1 MIVREFSMPQKTIE
15 DIYSQMDKFVRDTAE
30 DTALMI
36 VLRGHIYIEHEL
48 EEMLKIGLKEPG
60 TIFKKD
66 ANTRIGFETKLNWSV
81 AIGMLPMDVR
91 AAYANLNILRNKYAH
106 KLDADLTAEDLKGI
120 KDGFNTGT
128 NETYKK
134 FLEGSTDEQRNSSTW
149 TIRRMIA
156 VLWLHSKL
164 AIYNYNQDKIDKYA
178 TEKKNVEWKIKA
190 AGWILSEELNK
201 EVRDKN
207 KIKNMRKDLNAFQKE
222 LNKIENNNL
231 T

>member
-15 DIYSQMDKFVRDTAE
+15 DIHSQMNKFVRDTAG

-66 ANTRIGFETKLNWSV
+66 GNTRIGFETKLNWAV
-81 AIGMLPMDVR
+81 AIGMLPKDVR
-91 AAYANLNILRNKYAH
+91 TAYANLNTLRNKYAH
-106 KLDADLTAEDLKGI
+106 KLDADLTDEDLKGI
-120 KDGFNTGT
+120 KDGFNTGI
-128 NETYKK
+128 NETYKQ
-134 FLEGSTDEQRNSSTW
+134 FLEGATDEQRNSSIW
-149 TIRRMIA
+149 MIRRMIS

-190 AGWILSEELNK
+190 AKWILSEELNK

-207 KIKNMRKDLNAFQKE
+207 KVKDMRKDLTAFQKE
-222 LNKIENNNL
+222 LNKIEDNSL

>member
-15 DIYSQMDKFVRDTAE
+15 EIHNQMDKFVRDTAG

-66 ANTRIGFETKLNWSV
+66 GTRIGFETKLNWAV
-81 AIGMLPMDVR
+81 AIGMLPKDVR
-91 AAYANLNILRNKYAH
+91 TAYASLNTLRNKYAH
-106 KLDADLTAEDLKGI
+106 KLDADLTDKDLKDI
-120 KDGFNTGT
+120 KDGFNTDA
-128 NETYKK
+128 NNIYKR
-134 FLEGSTDEQRNSSTW
+134 FLRDSTDEQISTS
-149 TIRRMIA
+149 TLLIRRMIS
-156 VLWLHSKL
+156 VLWLYSKL
-164 AIYNYNQDKIDKYA
+164 TIYDYNQDKIDKYA

-190 AGWILSEELNK
+190 AEWILSEELNK

-207 KIKNMRKDLNAFQKE
+207 KIKDMRKDLKAFQKE

>member
-1 MIVREFSMPQKTIE
+1 MN
-15 DIYSQMDKFVRDTAE
+15 KFVRDTAG

-66 ANTRIGFETKLNWSV
+66 GNTRIGFETKLNWAV
-81 AIGMLPMDVR
+81 AIGMLPKDAR
-91 AAYANLNILRNKYAH
+91 TAYVNLNTLRNKYAH
-106 KLDADLTAEDLKGI
+106 KLDADLTDEDLKGI
-120 KDGFNTGT
+120 KDGFNTDI
-128 NETYKK
+128 NETYKQ
-134 FLEGSTDEQRNSSTW
+134 FLESSIDEQRNSSTW
-149 TIRRMIA
+149 KIRRMIT
-156 VLWLHSKL
+156 VLWLHSKF

-178 TEKKNVEWKIKA
+178 TEKKNIEWKIKA
-190 AGWILSEELNK
+190 AEWILSEELNK

-207 KIKNMRKDLNAFQKE
+207 KIKDMRKDLKAFQKG